1 MNNPFLGLY
10 EVMGEATKVEP
21 SFFIAKIKTP
31 LPNLEVQLN
40 DIVLDK
46 DNLLIDKWIK
56 DRNEDLFT
64 EYQGHSHGG
73 DTTGDGNHR
82 HQIKYNVQDKLEVND
97 KVILFSPGC
106 SSFDSFKS
114 YEDRGKYFDRL
125 VRKYEKNK
133 KY

>member
-21 SFFIAKIKTP
+21 SFFIAKVTSP
-31 LPNLEVQLN
+31 LPNLKVQLN

-46 DNLLIDKWIK
+46 DNLLIDKWLK

-64 EYQGHSHGG
+64 EYQGHTHGG

-82 HQIKYNVQDKLEVND
+82 HQIKYNIQDKLQAGD
-97 KVILFSPGC
+97 KVILLKIDDKFIIISKVV
-106 SSFDSFKS
+106 SIWVYS
-114 YEDRGKYFDRL
+114 L
-125 VRKYEKNK
+125 L
-133 KY
+133 

>member
-40 DIVLDK
+40 DIILDK
-46 DNLLIDKWIK
+46 DNLLIDKWLK

-64 EYQGHSHGG
+64 EDVETHTHTTSTEVVGETSHSH
-73 DTTGDGNHR
+73 TISSENKHR
-82 HQIKYNVQDKLEVND
+82 HEIKEPIQDKLQVDDRVVLLKIND
-97 KVILFSPGC
+97 KFIIISKVVKI
-106 SSFDSFKS
+106 
-114 YEDRGKYFDRL
+114 
-125 VRKYEKNK
+125 
-133 KY
+133 

>member
-46 DNLLIDKWIK
+46 DDLLIDKWLK
-56 DRNEDLFT
+56 DRNEDLYT
-64 EYQGHSHGG
+64 ENIEPHTHLITDEGTHGHVLSLE
-73 DTTGDGNHR
+73 NKHR
-82 HQIKYNVQDKLEVND
+82 HEIKEPIQDKLQVND
-97 KVILFSPGC
+97 KVILLKINDKFIIISKVV
-106 SSFDSFKS
+106 SI
-114 YEDRGKYFDRL
+114 
-125 VRKYEKNK
+125 
-133 KY
+133 

>member
-10 EVMGEATKVEP
+10 EVMGEATKVEA
-21 SFFIAKIKTP
+21 SFFIAKVISP
-31 LPNLEVQLN
+31 LPNLKVNLN

-46 DNLLIDKWIK
+46 DDFLISKWLL

-82 HQIKYNVQDKLEVND
+82 HQIKFNIQDKLKIGD
-97 KVILFSPGC
+97 KVILLRIDDKFIILDKVVSI
-106 SSFDSFKS
+106 
-114 YEDRGKYFDRL
+114 
-125 VRKYEKNK
+125 
-133 KY
+133 